1 MTRQRSEMRE
11 LPWRQ
16 RVAKKGGRQIKDGPK
31 LRLNWDRIQEDST
44 GQLVKDDNLANY
56 LATGARD
63 ILLANPDL
71 PEPKAR
77 RVRKIYNDAQET
89 LVANRQT
96 WCPTCIN
103 VLHNCICP
111 PMPFVEDR
119 MVTEVGVALIHRL
132 RMEDRDRQ
140 DAYKLQDKLARRAAY
155 KARKKAQKGKGN

>member
-1 MTRQRSEMRE
+1 MTRQTRE
-11 LPWRQ
+11 RRDLPWRQ
-16 RVAKKGGRQIKDGPK
+16 RVATSGGRRIKDGPK
-31 LRLNWDRIQEDST
+31 LKINWDRVQEDST

-56 LATGARD
+56 LAIGSRD
-63 ILLANPDL
+63 ILRDHPDM

-77 RVRKIYNDAQET
+77 RFRKIYNDAQET

-119 MVTEVGVALIHRL
+119 MVSEAGVQLIHRL
-132 RMEDRDRQ
+132 RREEMERQ
-140 DAYKLQDKLARRAAY
+140 EAYRLQDKLRRRAEY
-155 KARKKAQKGKGN
+155 KARKKAQKGN